1 MTDDA
6 ALRARNMEIVREYI
20 AAINAWDFEKKREL
34 LDENAV
40 LEMPFAPEPFSRRL
54 QGRDEILAFV
64 ETVPALIDAENLHD
78 VWMDTLYGDP
88 GEIVCTYRSDMEI
101 KPDRVPYRNRYITR
115 WTVRD
120 GKVTHFAEFYDGI
133 ELIKSLGGSV
143 ETVELG
149 DPENAVTGGE

>member
-20 AAINAWDFEKKREL
+20 DAINAWDFAKKSEL
-34 LDENAV
+34 LADDAV

-54 QGRDEILAFV
+54 EGRENIIAFV
-64 ETVPALIDAENLHD
+64 ETIPPLIDAENLHD
-78 VWMDTLYGDP
+78 VWMDTLHGDP
-88 GEIVCTYRSDMEI
+88 GEIVCTYKSDMEI
-101 KPDRVPYRNRYITR
+101 NPDKVPYRNNYITR

-133 ELIKSLGGSV
+133 ELIKSLGGTV

-149 DPENAVTGGE
+149 DPENAATGGE